1 MFTDL
6 KIPAGRRP
14 MSPAEARISAIVGIV
29 FTIMILFA
37 VFEDYSVQRLS
48 VVLVL
53 LFWVPMLVLHEL
65 GHAIVA
71 RLLGWR
77 VREIVIG
84 FGRDLWQW
92 QIGETRIRVKL
103 APVEGYVLPAPKNA
117 RYVRAKSMLIYA
129 AGPGAELLLL
139 GILLQIFGW
148 EFIFDGSGELL
159 QVVLQSLAIAILL
172 GAGFNL
178 LPFSTDGAVSDGL
191 GIISSPF
198 LSDTSIELR
207 LLTFELRE
215 MQAMLDAGDASQ
227 AVLSVKDYLGRFPS
241 NSPLQHILV
250 SALSTAGET
259 EEARESIRDKLSDA
273 TLSEES
279 REAWLYQ
286 QARIELDAETPSWLV
301 LDLALQKAL
310 ARSPRDSGLLATKGA
325 ALILRGQAKEGGEM
339 LADVW
344 RRNNGNVLDAEVLAY
359 LTIAAYKVGNRDA
372 SAEFGD
378 AFMHCNRS
386 IALANRVRQ
395 LTGQGKG
402 KGRTQPN

>member
-1 MFTDL
+1 
-6 KIPAGRRP
+6 
-14 MSPAEARISAIVGIV
+14 MSPAEARISAIIGIV
-29 FTIMILFA
+29 FTIMVLFA

-65 GHAIVA
+65 GHAIAA

-84 FGRDLWQW
+84 FGRDLWKW
-92 QIGETRIRVKL
+92 QVGETRIRVKL
-103 APVEGYVLPAPKNA
+103 APVEGYVLPAPKSA
-117 RYVRAKSMLIYA
+117 SYVRTKSMLIYA

-139 GILLQIFGW
+139 GILIQIFGW
-148 EFIFDGSGELL
+148 EFIFGGSGDLL
-159 QVVLQSLAIAILL
+159 QVMLQSLAIAILL

-198 LSDTSIELR
+198 LSDASIELR

-215 MQAMLDAGDASQ
+215 MQAMLDAGDANR

-241 NSPLQHILV
+241 NSALQHILV

-259 EEARESIRDKLSDA
+259 EEAREYIRAKLSDA
-273 TLSEES
+273 TLPEEN
-279 REAWLYQ
+279 RETWLYQ
-286 QARIELDAETPSWLV
+286 QARIELNAETPSWMV
-301 LDLALQKAL
+301 LDLALQKTL
-310 ARSPRDSGLLATKGA
+310 ARSPRDPGLLATKGA
-325 ALILRGQAKEGGEM
+325 ALILRGQTQEGGEM

-344 RRNNGNVLDAEVLAY
+344 RRNNGNVLDAEILAY
-359 LTIAAYKVGNRDA
+359 LTIAAHNVGNRDA
-372 SAEFGD
+372 TAEFGN

-386 IALANRVRQ
+386 IALASRVQQ
-395 LTGQGKG
+395 LTGHGK
-402 KGRTQPN
+402 

>member
-14 MSPAEARISAIVGIV
+14 MSPAEARISALVGIL
-29 FTIMILFA
+29 FTIMILFS
-37 VFEDYSVQRLS
+37 VFEEYSVQRLS

-65 GHAIVA
+65 GHAIAA

-92 QIGETRIRVKL
+92 QSGETRIRVKL
-103 APVEGYVLPAPKNA
+103 APVEGYVLPAPRSA
-117 RYVRAKSMLIYA
+117 RYIRTKSMLIYA

-148 EFIFDGSGELL
+148 DFIFSASGELL
-159 QVVLQSLAIAILL
+159 QVILQSLAIAILL

-198 LSDTSIELR
+198 LSDASIELR

-215 MQAMLDAGDASQ
+215 MQTMLDEGDASR
-227 AVLSVKDYLGRFPS
+227 AVLSAKEYLSRFPG
-241 NSPLQHILV
+241 NSALQHILV
-250 SALSTAGET
+250 SALSAAGET
-259 EEARESIRDKLSDA
+259 EEAREYIRDKLSEA
-273 TLSEES
+273 SLPEAS

-286 QARIELDAETPSWLV
+286 QARIELNADTPSWLV
-301 LDLALQKAL
+301 LDLALQSAL
-310 ARSPRDSGLLATKGA
+310 ARSPRDPGLLATKGA
-325 ALILRGQAKEGGEM
+325 ALILRGQTQQGGEL

-344 RRNNGNVLDAEVLAY
+344 RRNNGSVQDAELLAY
-359 LTIAAYKVGNRDA
+359 LTIAAYKIGNLDVA
-372 SAEFGD
+372 TEFGD
-378 AFMHCNRS
+378 AFKHCNRS
-386 IALANRVRQ
+386 IALADRVAQ
-395 LTGQGKG
+395 LTGQGK
-402 KGRTQPN
+402 